1 MWPEY
6 PFNAGAL
13 FVEGKNSSR
22 ILQDEVGITEV
33 ASETLFQ
40 QKAAIRKEILEKR
53 KSQSPDTR
61 DARSREIIRALMQC
75 EDFQKAESIL
85 IYLSKDEE
93 VRTDDL
99 LQRAFDS
106 GKRVFVPVVNPESD
120 ELGISELPGPDAQ
133 FQLGPFGIREPVDK
147 DRPFVS
153 PDQIDLVVAPGVAF
167 DRRGGRIGY
176 GKGYYDRLLRRLG
189 SHATRVA
196 LAFDFQV
203 LEAVP
208 QGGSDIQIDTI
219 ITENT
224 TMNCSGI

>member
-1 MWPEY
+1 M
-6 PFNAGAL
+6 
-13 FVEGKNSSR
+13 
-22 ILQDEVGITEV
+22 DV

-53 KSQSPDTR
+53 KSQNPDTR
-61 DARSREIIRALMQC
+61 DAHSRDIISALWQC
-75 EDFQKAESIL
+75 EDFQKAGSIL

-99 LQRAFDS
+99 LQRAFAS

-120 ELGISELPGPDAQ
+120 ELEISELPGPDTK
-133 FQLGPFGIREPVDK
+133 FQSGPFGVREPVDK
-147 DRPFVS
+147 DRHRVS

-189 SHATRVA
+189 SHVSRVA
-196 LAFDFQV
+196 LAFGFQV

-208 QGGSDIQIDTI
+208 QGGSDIRIDTI

-224 TMNCSGI
+224 TVNCSGI